1 MSKERR
7 PMTIEKDKKSNRFII
22 WHVRCGYPEQIV
34 VRYDELVELR
44 VKLRKALGDD
54 E

>member
-1 MSKERR
+1 
-7 PMTIEKDKKSNRFII
+7 MTIEKDKKGNCFII
-22 WHVRCGYPEQIV
+22 SHVRCGYHEQIFV
-34 VRYDELVELR
+34 TYDELVDLS